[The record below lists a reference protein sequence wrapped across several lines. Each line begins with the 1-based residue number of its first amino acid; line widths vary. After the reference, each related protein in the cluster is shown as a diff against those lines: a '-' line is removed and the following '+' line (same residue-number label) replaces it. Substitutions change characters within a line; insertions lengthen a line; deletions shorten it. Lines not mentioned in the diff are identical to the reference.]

1 MGFCKKYFLFILVLI
16 LIILSLYSISKN
28 SESSNPNDGVFIITM
43 VDTDKCKQSDQSD
56 QSDQCIQ
63 NKRYFLH
70 PGGEYLD
77 PKLLLELVK
86 STIKD
91 FDINLNHKNNTVLI
105 YETLITETLGGQYP
119 YDYAHD
125 NYKNYGIA
133 QFRLETAYFL
143 RAFIKRISKH
153 DYNLLMSLRVKDK
166 SEKWNLMYN
175 VKYSIALCLIYY
187 FHRDKHIAEKAKY
200 LEYRAKLWKT
210 HYNTYKGKGTSE
222 NYVERVQEYFNVFKI
237 KL

>member
-1 MGFCKKYFLFILVLI
+1 MGFCKKYLLFILFLI
-16 LIILSLYSISKN
+16 LIILSLYSLSKK
-28 SESSNPNDGVFIITM
+28 SESSNPNDGVFVIRMI
-43 VDTDKCKQSDQSD
+43 DSDKTDQTV
-56 QSDQCIQ
+56 Q
-63 NKRYFLH
+63 NKQYFLH

-91 FDINLNHKNNTVLI
+91 FDINLNHENNTVLI

-119 YDYAHD
+119 YNYARD

-133 QFRLETAYFL
+133 QFRLKTAYFL
-143 RAFIKRISKH
+143 KAFIKRISEH
-153 DYNLLMSLRVKDK
+153 DYNLLMSLRVSDK
-166 SEKWNLMYN
+166 SEQWNLMYN

>member
-1 MGFCKKYFLFILVLI
+1 MGLCKKYLLFILLVLLNI
-16 LIILSLYSISKN
+16 LAIASLISKN
-28 SESSNPNDGVFIITM
+28 TESSNPNDGVFVITM
-43 VDTDKCKQSDQSD
+43 IDSEK
-56 QSDQCIQ
+56 SDQCAQ

-70 PGGEYLD
+70 KGGEYLD

-91 FDINLNHKNNTVLI
+91 FEINLNHENNTVLI

-119 YDYAHD
+119 YNHARD

-133 QFRLETAYFL
+133 QFRLQTAYFL
-143 RAFIKRISKH
+143 KAFIKRISEH
-153 DYNLLMSLRVKDK
+153 DYNLLMSLRVSDK

-187 FHRDKHIAEKAKY
+187 FQRDKNIAEKAKY

-222 NYVERVQEYFNVFKI
+222 NYVSRVQGYFKDY
-237 KL
+237 KLNL

>member
-1 MGFCKKYFLFILVLI
+1 MGFCKKYFLFILFLI
-16 LIILSLYSISKN
+16 LIILSLYSLSKN

-43 VDTDKCKQSDQSD
+43 VDSDKCNQSN

-133 QFRLETAYFL
+133 QFRLETAHFL
-143 RAFIKRISKH
+143 RAFIKRVSKH

-222 NYVERVQEYFNVFKI
+222 NYVSRVQEYFKDY
-237 KL
+237 KLKL

>member
-1 MGFCKKYFLFILVLI
+1 MGFCKKYLLFILLVLLNI
-16 LIILSLYSISKN
+16 LAIASLISKN
-28 SESSNPNDGVFIITM
+28 SESSNPNDGVFVITM
-43 VDTDKCKQSDQSD
+43 IDSEK
-56 QSDQCIQ
+56 SDQCDRSQ

-70 PGGEYLD
+70 KGGEYLD

-86 STIKD
+86 STIKN
-91 FDINLNHKNNTVLI
+91 FDINLNHENNTVLI

-119 YDYAHD
+119 YTHARD

-133 QFRLETAYFL
+133 QFRLQTAYFL
-143 RAFIKRISKH
+143 KAFIKRISEH
-153 DYNLLMSLRVKDK
+153 DYNLLMSLRVSDK

-187 FHRDKHIAEKAKY
+187 FQRDKNIAEKAKY

-222 NYVERVQEYFNVFKI
+222 NYVSRVQGYFKDY
-237 KL
+237 KLDL

>member
-1 MGFCKKYFLFILVLI
+1 MFKTVKIFLLFILVVFLNVLAI
-16 LIILSLYSISKN
+16 TSLNSNN
-28 SESSNPNDGVFIITM
+28 SESESEKGVFVITM
-43 VDTDKCKQSDQSD
+43 IDTAESTNNNYTKKE
-56 QSDQCIQ
+56 
-63 NKRYFLH
+63 KYFLH
-70 PGGEYLD
+70 KGGEYLD
-77 PKLLLELVK
+77 PNLLFDLVK
-86 STIKD
+86 NTIKN
-91 FDINLNHKNNTVLI
+91 FEINLNNEANTILI

-119 YDYAHD
+119 YDYAHY

-133 QFRLETAYFL
+133 QFRVETAYFL

-187 FHRDKHIAEKAKY
+187 YQRDKNIAEKAKY
-200 LEYRAKLWKT
+200 LEYRAQLWKT

-222 NYVERVQEYFNVFKI
+222 NYVSRVQKYFKDN
-237 KL
+237 KLNL

>member
-1 MGFCKKYFLFILVLI
+1 MGFCKKYLLFILFILI
-16 LIILSLYSISKN
+16 LILIVLSIYSISKN
-28 SESSNPNDGVFIITM
+28 SESSNPNDGVFVITM
-43 VDTDKCKQSDQSD
+43 VDSDK
-56 QSDQCIQ
+56 SDQCAQ

-70 PGGEYLD
+70 KGGEYLD
-77 PKLLLELVK
+77 PNLLLELVK

-91 FDINLNHKNNTVLI
+91 FEINLNHENNTVLI

-119 YDYAHD
+119 YDYAHK
-125 NYKNYGIA
+125 NYRNYGIA
-133 QFRLETAYFL
+133 QFRLKTAYFL
-143 RAFIKRISKH
+143 KAFIKRISEH
-153 DYNLLMSLRVKDK
+153 DYNLLLSLRVSDK

-200 LEYRAKLWKT
+200 LEHRAKLWKT

-222 NYVERVQEYFNVFKI
+222 NYVARVQEYFKDH
-237 KL
+237 KLNL

>member
-1 MGFCKKYFLFILVLI
+1 MKPFKFYLLFAFLITLN
-16 LIILSLYSISKN
+16 IIAIRSFVKT
-28 SESSNPNDGVFIITM
+28 SEPDERGVFIIRMIDSPTP
-43 VDTDKCKQSDQSD
+43 VKK
-56 QSDQCIQ
+56 
-63 NKRYFLH
+63 NKESLFFH
-70 PGGEYLD
+70 KGGEYLD
-77 PKLLLELVK
+77 PNLLFNLVK
-86 STIKD
+86 NTIKD
-91 FDINLNHKNNTVLI
+91 FDINLNHENNTILI

-133 QFRLETAYFL
+133 QFRLQTAYFL

-187 FHRDKHIAEKAKY
+187 FHRDKNIAEKAKY

-210 HYNTYKGKGTSE
+210 HYNTYKGLGE
-222 NYVERVQEYFNVFKI
+222 PEYYVERVQKYFKDY
-237 KL
+237 KLNL

>member
-1 MGFCKKYFLFILVLI
+1 MGFCKKYLLFILLVLLNI
-16 LIILSLYSISKN
+16 LAIASLISKN
-28 SESSNPNDGVFIITM
+28 SESSNPNDGVFVINMI
-43 VDTDKCKQSDQSD
+43 DSDK
-56 QSDQCIQ
+56 SDQCNSAQ

-70 PGGEYLD
+70 KGGEYLD

-91 FDINLNHKNNTVLI
+91 FDINLNHENNTVLI

-119 YDYAHD
+119 YNHARD

-133 QFRLETAYFL
+133 QFRLQTAYFL
-143 RAFIKRISKH
+143 KAFIKRISEH
-153 DYNLLMSLRVKDK
+153 DYNLLLSLRVSDK

-187 FHRDKHIAEKAKY
+187 FQRDKNIAEKAKY
-200 LEYRAKLWKT
+200 LEHRAKLWKT

-222 NYVERVQEYFNVFKI
+222 NYVSRVQGYFKDY
-237 KL
+237 KLKL

>member
-1 MGFCKKYFLFILVLI
+1 MGFCKRYFLFILILI

-43 VDTDKCKQSDQSD
+43 IDSNKGDKSDQAV
-56 QSDQCIQ
+56 Q

-91 FDINLNHKNNTVLI
+91 FDINLNHENNTVLI

-119 YDYAHD
+119 YDYARD
-125 NYKNYGIA
+125 NYKNFGIA

-143 RAFIKRISKH
+143 KAFIKRISEH

-166 SEKWNLMYN
+166 SEKLNLMYN

-187 FHRDKHIAEKAKY
+187 YQRDKNIASKAKY
-200 LEYRAKLWKT
+200 LEYRAQLWKT

-222 NYVERVQEYFNVFKI
+222 NYVSRVQKYFNVH
-237 KL
+237 KLNL

>member
-1 MGFCKKYFLFILVLI
+1 MDYVKDIFLFILILI
-16 LIILSLYSISKN
+16 LSILSLYSISKN

-43 VDTDKCKQSDQSD
+43 VDTDKCKQSDR
-56 QSDQCIQ
+56 CIQ

-143 RAFIKRISKH
+143 KAFIKRISKH

-222 NYVERVQEYFNVFKI
+222 NYVERVQEYFNAFKI

>member
-1 MGFCKKYFLFILVLI
+1 MGYKKYFLFILILI

-28 SESSNPNDGVFIITM
+28 SESSNPTDGVFIITM
-43 VDTDKCKQSDQSD
+43 VDTDKYK

-125 NYKNYGIA
+125 NYRNYGIA

-143 RAFIKRISKH
+143 RAYIKRISKH
-153 DYNLLMSLRVKDK
+153 DYNLLMSLRVKYK

-187 FHRDKHIAEKAKY
+187 FHRDRNIASKAKY
-200 LEYRAKLWKT
+200 LESRAKLWKT

-222 NYVERVQEYFNVFKI
+222 NYVSRVQGYFKDY
-237 KL
+237 KLNL

>member
-1 MGFCKKYFLFILVLI
+1 MGFCKKNILFILILI
-16 LIILSLYSISKN
+16 LVVLSLYSISKN
-28 SESSNPNDGVFIITM
+28 SESSDPNDGVFVITM
-43 VDTDKCKQSDQSD
+43 IDGDKSDGA
-56 QSDQCIQ
+56 IQ
-63 NKRYFLH
+63 NKRYYLH

-91 FDINLNHKNNTVLI
+91 FEINLNHENNTVLI

-119 YDYAHD
+119 YDYARD
-125 NYKNYGIA
+125 NYKNFGIA

-143 RAFIKRISKH
+143 KTFIKRFSKH
-153 DYNLLMSLRVKDK
+153 DYNVLMSLRVKNK